1 MIVLVYA
8 FLDVDEISFGYL
20 QYKRLNSGN
29 VMSTI
34 GIECPVLKVILQSY
48 LESKSLPVRGTHV

>member
-1 MIVLVYA
+1 M
-8 FLDVDEISFGYL
+8 DEISFGYL
-20 QYKRLNSGN
+20 QYTRLNSGD
-29 VMSTI
+29 VMGTI